1 MARKNQHALPHPQ
14 GVWQVKGSGNSRA
27 TVRTNTQK
35 EAVTIAKQIARSQHS
50 ECFTH
55 GKNRQIRTRDSY
67 GNDPFPPRG

>member
-14 GVWQVKGSGNSRA
+14 GGWQVKGSGNSRA

-35 EAVTIAKQIARSQHS
+35 EAVTIAKQIARNQHS

-55 GKNRQIRTRDSY
+55 GKNGQIRTRDSY
-67 GNDPFPPRG
+67 GNDPVPPRG